1 MSGNG
6 FEAAVIETLCSFV
19 PAHLVLSISV
29 QQLEARQPHA
39 GLRVCVDVHTL
50 TRPEP
55 QQLLHPA
62 HPAAEAVGPSI
73 TASTH
78 RKNGPHLL
86 LAVTLKAHAPHQISP
101 TPHLCRGGQREN
113 IRHSLFLCHFLAI
126 LRLFQPSKKHLGEH

>member
-62 HPAAEAVGPSI
+62 HPAAEAAGLPSI

-78 RKNGPHLL
+78 RKNGSHLL
-86 LAVTLKAHAPHQISP
+86 LGVTLKAHA
-101 TPHLCRGGQREN
+101 PHLCRGGQREN
-113 IRHSLFLCHFLAI
+113 IRHSLFLCHFLA
-126 LRLFQPSKKHLGEH
+126 LLHLFQLSKKHLGEH